1 MQGGHPI
8 WHRVVRGALI
18 GLLVAVISL
27 AIWAWPELLVPI
39 AVGIVSLAVIVY
51 AAIRSARVRRGLLW
65 ALMLAGCV
73 WALALGLFA
82 LTPYGTVLLM
92 IGLGQLVA
100 VLYFWPR
107 RTFRQ
112 PTITR
117 EMMEPLPRF
126 RDVT

>member
-65 ALMLAGCV
+65 ALMLAACGC
-73 WALALGLFA
+73 ALGLTLFG
-82 LTPYGTVLLM
+82 LTPYGLVLLM

-100 VLYFWPR
+100 ALYFWPR
-107 RTFRQ
+107 RTFRK

-126 RDVT
+126 RHVT